1 MPTKCM
7 DHGFVN
13 FYPGEDYLYVEI
25 LGKKYLEYGG
35 DANHAFR
42 TVIMAVDLYCN
53 THNKKQIT
61 IINLK
66 DVNFILFNPES
77 TMRLISSL
85 HSDHENTNQ
94 MAGIEIINSDPVFD
108 VSFNL
113 IKLSLPPSIRAKI
126 VIKK

>member
-1 MPTKCM
+1 M

-35 DANHAFR
+35 DATHAFR
-42 TVIMAVDLYCN
+42 TVIAAVDLYCN
-53 THNKKQIT
+53 THHKKQVT

-66 DVNFILFNPES
+66 DVNFILVNIE
-77 TMRLISSL
+77 TTLRLIKSL
-85 HSDHENTNQ
+85 HNEHGNTNQ

-113 IKLSLPPSIRAKI
+113 IKLSLPHSIRGKI